1 MERAGRPTRAIIHL
15 DHLRHNVKT
24 IQALLPPGQEMM
36 AIVKANA
43 YGHGAV
49 LVTRAIEACGVK
61 KLGVAT
67 FEEGRE
73 LRSQGIRSEIYVLDG
88 IMGPLADYFSNRLYP
103 VISQKEQLEDMS
115 QFLGNENREFAA
127 VLKFD
132 TGMGRLGFLPAQ
144 VDEVYKIL
152 YKTPFLKINCVMTH
166 LARADEGDTEETQRQ
181 YTLFKRLRDIL
192 KERGLKNAK
201 YSLVN
206 SAAALDKRFE
216 DFDWVRPGIALYGA
230 YPHER
235 QKSCAD
241 LKPVLELKSQI
252 ICLKELSPHSA
263 IGYGGTFKTSRDSV
277 IATLPIGYADG
288 YPRLVS
294 NRGHVLVRGAVA
306 PIVGRIS
313 MDLMAIDVTGIPGIS
328 LYDEAVLI
336 GRDGQN
342 EIRVEQVAA
351 WADTI
356 SYEVLCSLSPRVP
369 RIYSGT

>member
-24 IQALLPPGQEMM
+24 LQALLPVGQEMM

-49 LVTRAIEACGVK
+49 MVARAIETCGVK

-67 FEEGRE
+67 FEEGQE
-73 LRSQGIRSEIYVLDG
+73 LRSQGIRNEIYVLDG
-88 IMGPLADYFSNRLYP
+88 IMGPLPDYFSHRLYP
-103 VISQKEQLEDMS
+103 VISQKEQLETLGK
-115 QFLGNENREFAA
+115 FLSDENREFAA

-144 VDEVYKIL
+144 VDEIYKIL
-152 YKTPFLKINCVMTH
+152 YKTHFLKINCVMTH
-166 LARADEGDTEETQRQ
+166 LANADEGDTPESQRQ

-192 KERGLKNAK
+192 QERGLKNAK
-201 YSLVN
+201 YSIAN
-206 SAAALDKRFE
+206 SAATLDKRFE

-235 QKSCAD
+235 QNTCAE

-252 ICLKELSPHSA
+252 ISLKNVSPHSA
-263 IGYGGTFKTSRDSV
+263 IGYGGTFTTSRESV
-277 IATLPIGYADG
+277 IAILPIGYADG

-294 NRGHVLVRGAVA
+294 NRGHVLVRGAMA

-313 MDLMAIDVTGIPGIS
+313 MDLMAIDVTEIPGIS
-328 LYDEAVLI
+328 LHDEAVLI
-336 GRDGQN
+336 GKDGQN

-356 SYEVLCSLSPRVP
+356 SYEVLCGLSPRVP

>member
-1 MERAGRPTRAIIHL
+1 MKRAGRPTQAIIHL

-24 IQALLPPGQEMM
+24 LQALLPSGQEMM

-43 YGHGAV
+43 YGHGSIMV
-49 LVTRAIEACGVK
+49 SRAIETCGVK

-67 FEEGRE
+67 FEEGQE

-88 IMGPLADYFSNRLYP
+88 VMGPLADYFSHRLYP
-103 VISQKEQLEDMS
+103 VISQKEQLEDLS
-115 QFLGNENREFAA
+115 QFLGDENREFSA

-132 TGMGRLGFLPAQ
+132 TGMGRLGFLAAQ

-166 LARADEGDTEETQRQ
+166 LARADEGDTPETQRQ

-192 KERGLKNAK
+192 EERGLKNAK
-201 YSLVN
+201 YSLAN
-206 SAAALDKRFE
+206 SAATLDGRFE
-216 DFDWVRPGIALYGA
+216 NFDWVRPGIALYGA

-235 QKSCAD
+235 QKSLVN

-252 ICLKELSPHSA
+252 ICLKNLSSHSA
-263 IGYGGTFKTSRDSV
+263 IGYGGTFTTTRDSV
-277 IATLPIGYADG
+277 MAILPIGYADG

-294 NRGHVLVRGAVA
+294 NRGHVLVRGKLA

-313 MDLMAIDVTGIPGIS
+313 MDLMTIDVTDIPGVS
-328 LYDEAVLI
+328 LGDEVVLI
-336 GRDGQN
+336 GQDGQN
-342 EIRVEQVAA
+342 DIRVEQVAA

-356 SYEVLCSLSPRVP
+356 SYEILCGLTSRVP
-369 RIYSGT
+369 RIYSGS